1 MIPGL
6 GWIGDIA
13 GAIGNYFT
21 EGQKIKAAQ
30 RERIDELKTMEL
42 STKLEGIRN
51 GQMADITQD
60 TDARGNA
67 GWMDDISFYL
77 FLLPVPLAFFPG
89 MVPHIKAGFTVLEDM
104 PEYYQIALGLMLVSV
119 WGYRRLVVPLV
130 EVMVKQWVGRL
141 K

>member
-1 MIPGL
+1 MMGL
-6 GWIGDIA
+6 GWLGDVATAIGD
-13 GAIGNYFT
+13 YFT

-30 RERIDELKTMEL
+30 KERSDELKKASL
-42 STKLEGIRN
+42 NAKLESIRA

-60 TDARGNA
+60 TGARSNA

-89 MVPHIKAGFTVLEDM
+89 MVPHIQAGFAVLESM

-130 EVMVKQWVGRL
+130 EVVVKQWVGRI